1 MVGRVE
7 GSGRRCMAEDEETAV
22 KRREI
27 KWVRRR
33 EK

>member
-1 MVGRVE
+1 MVGRVK
-7 GSGRRCMAEDEETAV
+7 GSGGRCMAEDEETAV

-27 KWVRRR
+27 GWVRRR

>member
-1 MVGRVE
+1 VVRRVK
-7 GSGRRCMAEDEETAV
+7 GSGVRCMAEDEETAV

-27 KWVRRR
+27 RWVRRR